1 MNRTS
6 RRGGLGAAFAALKSA
21 LQWRLLLLWIVAT
34 LLPVLLVATPVWQT
48 VQAQF
53 GHSLYAADIAAGRNV
68 PLLIQGLMKAGE
80 HLGWLG
86 VSLGATTV
94 LMLLLS
100 PWLTGMVVAS
110 LRAGRRLGFGELVHG
125 GLSEYGRMLRM
136 LLWSVIPLGIAAA
149 IGGGVIGA
157 LGKSTEQAIL
167 ASEVDSASRI
177 GLVVAVVVFVLAHAT
192 VEAGRGWLGADTG
205 LRSVVKAWWRGCK
218 LLLKRPLAT
227 LLVYLVASLAG
238 YGLALLFAW
247 LRVRVDGVGIGAFVL
262 SFLLGQAIVAMLAWG
277 RIARVYGMAD
287 LAADRMAREATVAP
301 AVATASPAAQAEPL
315 PA

>member
-21 LQWRLLLLWIVAT
+21 LQWRLLLLWIIAT
-34 LLPVLLVATPVWQT
+34 LLPVLLVATPLWAT
-48 VQAQF
+48 LQAQF

-68 PLLIQGLMKAGE
+68 PLLVQGLMKVGE

-157 LGKSTEQAIL
+157 LAKSTEQAIL

-177 GLVVAVVVFVLAHAT
+177 GRVVAGVGVGLAHAT
-192 VEAGRGWLGADTG
+192 VEAGRGWLGADSG

-247 LRVRVDGVGIGAFVL
+247 LRVRVDGAGMGAFVL
-262 SFLLGQAIVAMLAWG
+262 SLLLGQAIVAMLAWG

-287 LAADRMAREATVAP
+287 LAADRMAREATMAP
-301 AVATASPAAQAEPL
+301 AAVASPAAQAEPL

>member
-68 PLLIQGLMKAGE
+68 PLLIQGLMKVGE

-125 GLSEYGRMLRM
+125 GLSEYWRMLRM

-149 IGGGVIGA
+149 FGGGVIGA
-157 LGKSTEQAIL
+157 MAQSTEQAIL

-177 GLVVAVVVFVLAHAT
+177 GLVVAAVVFVLAHAT

-227 LLVYLVASLAG
+227 LLVYLVASIVG
-238 YGLALLFAW
+238 YGLALLLAW
-247 LRVRVDGVGIGAFVL
+247 LRVRVDGIGMGAFVL
-262 SFLLGQAIVAMLAWG
+262 SFLLGQLIVAMLAWG
-277 RIARVYGMAD
+277 RIARLYGMAD
-287 LAADRMAREATVAP
+287 LATDRMAQKAATPAAP
-301 AVATASPAAQAEPL
+301 VASPAAAEPQ

>member
-21 LQWRLLLLWIVAT
+21 LQWRLVLLWIIAT
-34 LLPVLLVATPVWQT
+34 LLPVLLVATPLWAT
-48 VQAQF
+48 LQAQF

-68 PLLIQGLMKAGE
+68 PLLIQGLMKVGE

-86 VSLGATTV
+86 AGLGATTV

-125 GLSEYGRMLRM
+125 GLSEYWRMLRM
-136 LLWSVIPLGIAAA
+136 LVWSVIPLGIAAA
-149 IGGGVIGA
+149 IGGGAVGA
-157 LGKSTEQAIL
+157 MAKSTEQAIL

-177 GLVVAVVVFVLAHAT
+177 GLVVAAVVFVLAHAT

-227 LLVYLVASLAG
+227 LLVYLVASIVG
-238 YGLALLFAW
+238 YGLALLLAW
-247 LRVRVDGVGIGAFVL
+247 LRVRVDGVGMGAFVL
-262 SFLLGQAIVAMLAWG
+262 SLLLGQLIVAMLAWG
-277 RIARVYGMAD
+277 RIARLYGMAD
-287 LAADRMAREATVAP
+287 LAADRMAQKAATPAAP
-301 AVATASPAAQAEPL
+301 VASPATAAEPQ

>member
-21 LQWRLLLLWIVAT
+21 LQWRLLLLWIIAT
-34 LLPVLLVATPVWQT
+34 LLPVLLVATPLWAT
-48 VQAQF
+48 LQAQF

-68 PLLIQGLMKAGE
+68 PLLVQGLMKVGE
-80 HLGWLG
+80 HLDWLG

-177 GLVVAVVVFVLAHAT
+177 GLVVAAVVFVLAHAT
-192 VEAGRGWLGADTG
+192 VEAGRGWLGADSG

-227 LLVYLVASLAG
+227 LLVYLVASIVG
-238 YGLALLFAW
+238 YGLALLLAW
-247 LRVRVDGVGIGAFVL
+247 LRVRVDGIGMGAFVL
-262 SFLLGQAIVAMLAWG
+262 SFLLGQLIVAMLAWG
-277 RIARVYGMAD
+277 RIARLYGMAD
-287 LAADRMAREATVAP
+287 LATDRMAQKATTAP
-301 AVATASPAAQAEPL
+301 TTPIASPATAAEPQ

>member
-21 LQWRLLLLWIVAT
+21 LQWRLLLLWMIAT
-34 LLPVLLVATPVWQT
+34 LLPVLLVATPLWAT
-48 VQAQF
+48 LQAQF
-53 GHSLYAADIAAGRNV
+53 GHSLYATDIAAGRNV
-68 PLLIQGLMKAGE
+68 PLLIQGLMKVGE

-125 GLSEYGRMLRM
+125 GLSEYWRMLRM

-157 LGKSTEQAIL
+157 MAKGTEQAIL

-177 GLVVAVVVFVLAHAT
+177 GLVVAAVVFVLAHAT

-227 LLVYLVASLAG
+227 LLVYLVASIVG
-238 YGLALLFAW
+238 YGLALLLAW
-247 LRVRVDGVGIGAFVL
+247 LRVRVDGVGMGAFVL
-262 SFLLGQAIVAMLAWG
+262 SFLLGQLIVAMLAWG
-277 RIARVYGMAD
+277 RIARLYGMAD
-287 LAADRMAREATVAP
+287 LAANRMAQKAATPAAP
-301 AVATASPAAQAEPL
+301 VASPATAAEPQ

>member
-21 LQWRLLLLWIVAT
+21 LQWRLLLLWIIAT
-34 LLPVLLVATPVWQT
+34 LLPVLLVATPLWAT
-48 VQAQF
+48 LQAQF

-68 PLLIQGLMKAGE
+68 PLLIQGLMKVGE

-125 GLSEYGRMLRM
+125 GLSEYWRMLRM

-157 LGKSTEQAIL
+157 MAKSTEQAIL

-177 GLVVAVVVFVLAHAT
+177 GLVVAAVVFVLAHAT
-192 VEAGRGWLGADTG
+192 VEAGRGWLGADSG

-227 LLVYLVASLAG
+227 LLVYLVASIVG
-238 YGLALLFAW
+238 YGLALLLAW
-247 LRVRVDGVGIGAFVL
+247 LRVRVDGIGMGAFVL
-262 SFLLGQAIVAMLAWG
+262 SFLLGQLIVAMLAWG
-277 RIARVYGMAD
+277 RIARLYGMAD
-287 LAADRMAREATVAP
+287 LATDRMAQKAATPAAP
-301 AVATASPAAQAEPL
+301 VASPAAAEPQ